1 MMAPPRQATGI
12 TARIMRSSGFTI
24 LSFGAQ
30 QAIRFGSNLILAHLL
45 FPEAFGTMALVTVL
59 LIGLTMLSDMGI
71 QPAIQSSKRGDDPE
85 FLNTAWT
92 LNLIRA
98 VTLFTIACALAWPM
112 SVFYDE
118 PMLWQLIPV
127 AATSLLILAL
137 EPTRAE
143 TASRHMLLGRVTLL
157 ELSAQII
164 SVIAMLLLA
173 WATQS
178 IWALVAGNVVAAAAR
193 AALAWVMLPG
203 ISNRPHIDRSCARE
217 LISYGRWIF
226 FSTVAGFLVLQSDKL
241 ILGRFLSMEE
251 LGLYNIGFFLA
262 GFPLLLGQQLVQRL
276 MVPLYRASPPS
287 ASRENFL
294 RLRKLRFMLSG
305 FLFAAVIPLAFGG
318 MWVVGLLYDPRY
330 ATSGAVTMI
339 VCLALL
345 PQMLGLTYDQV
356 ALASGDTR
364 GFFIL
369 NAVRAVL
376 LVTLLLVL
384 VPQFG
389 IPGGPLA
396 MVSTA
401 LLTYPLQVRLARKH
415 GAWDILHDAVMLSAA
430 GLIALTVL
438 SLFHAELNAAF
449 LR

>member
-1 MMAPPRQATGI
+1 MAAPRPASGI

-30 QAIRFGSNLILAHLL
+30 QAIRFGSNLVLAHLL

-112 SVFYDE
+112 SVFYEE

-164 SVIAMLLLA
+164 SVVAMLLLA

-193 AALAWVMLPG
+193 AGLAWIMLPG

-241 ILGRFLSMEE
+241 ILGHFLTMEE

-287 ASRENFL
+287 ESRENFL
-294 RLRKLRFMLSG
+294 RLRRLRFMLSG

-364 GFFIL
+364 GFFVL

-376 LVTLLLVL
+376 LVTLLLLL

-415 GAWDILHDAVMLSAA
+415 GAWDILHDSVMLSAA
-430 GLIALTVL
+430 ALIALSVIG
-438 SLFHAELNAAF
+438 LFHADLTAAF
-449 LR
+449 VR

>member
-1 MMAPPRQATGI
+1 MAPPRQATGI
-12 TARIMRSSGFTI
+12 SARIMRSSGFTI

-30 QAIRFGSNLILAHLL
+30 QAIRFGSNLVLAHLL

-71 QPAIQSSKRGDDPE
+71 QPAIQSSKRGDDPA

-98 VTLFTIACALAWPM
+98 VTLFGIACALAWPM
-112 SVFYDE
+112 SVLYDE

-164 SVIAMLLLA
+164 SVVAMLLLA
-173 WATQS
+173 WATES
-178 IWALVAGNVVAAAAR
+178 IWALVAGNVVGATAR

-203 ISNRPHIDRSCARE
+203 ISNRPQIDRSCARE
-217 LISYGRWIF
+217 LIGYGRWIF

-241 ILGRFLSMEE
+241 ILGHFLTMEQ

-287 ASRENFL
+287 ESRENFL
-294 RLRKLRFMLSG
+294 RLRRLRFMLSG
-305 FLFAAVIPLAFGG
+305 FLFAAVLPLAFGG
-318 MWVVGLLYDPRY
+318 LWVVELLYDPRY

-364 GFFIL
+364 GFFVL
-369 NAVRAVL
+369 NAARAAL
-376 LVTLLLVL
+376 LVTLLLL
-384 VPQFG
+384 MVPQFG

-401 LLTYPLQVRLARKH
+401 LLTYPLQVRLARRH
-415 GAWDILHDAVMLSAA
+415 GAWDVLHDAVMLSLAA
-430 GLIALTVL
+430 LIALAVI
-438 SLFHAELNAAF
+438 SLFHAELAAAF
-449 LR
+449 PQ

>member
-1 MMAPPRQATGI
+1 MAAPRPASGI

-30 QAIRFGSNLILAHLL
+30 QAIRFGSNLVLAHLL

-71 QPAIQSSKRGDDPE
+71 QPAIQSSKRGDDPD

-112 SVFYDE
+112 SVFYEE

-164 SVIAMLLLA
+164 SVVAMLLLA

-193 AALAWVMLPG
+193 AGLAWIMLPG

-241 ILGRFLSMEE
+241 ILGHFLTMEE

-287 ASRENFL
+287 ESRENFL
-294 RLRKLRFMLSG
+294 RLRRLRFMLSG

-364 GFFIL
+364 GFFVL

-376 LVTLLLVL
+376 LVTLLLLL

-415 GAWDILHDAVMLSAA
+415 GAWDILHDSVMLSAA
-430 GLIALTVL
+430 ALIALSVIG
-438 SLFHAELNAAF
+438 LFHADLSAAF
-449 LR
+449 VR